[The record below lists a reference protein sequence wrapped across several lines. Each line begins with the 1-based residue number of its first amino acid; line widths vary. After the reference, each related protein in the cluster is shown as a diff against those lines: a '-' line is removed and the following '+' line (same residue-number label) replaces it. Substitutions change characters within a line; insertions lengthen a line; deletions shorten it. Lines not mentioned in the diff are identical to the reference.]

1 MTPLPV
7 TLATASILGL
17 MLIWLAARVIASRV
31 RTETLIGEGASAELL
46 YAIRTHGNFIEYAP
60 IFLILLGLLE
70 YSGGNRT
77 ALLVLAGL
85 FIVARPLHVLGMGE
99 GANLKLR
106 QIGVVLSFTAITAA
120 SLYGLY
126 LSLM

>member
-1 MTPLPV
+1 
-7 TLATASILGL
+7 
-17 MLIWLAARVIASRV
+17 
-31 RTETLIGEGASAELL
+31 LL
-46 YAIRTHGNFIEYAP
+46 FAVRTHGNFIEYTP

-77 ALLVLAGL
+77 VLMVLAGL